1 MERTSEECNKRA
13 MRAQVAPRQQLNQD
27 TNLRQRPLVRTFS
40 EVAPGG
46 GGSDGGG
53 LAAQPPHSHYIDPGR
68 VLPGLP
74 RRAAGGKPRRTAG
87 GKAPQGE
94 NFRDCG
100 RSTKAKWP

>member
-1 MERTSEECNKRA
+1 MIRMRTPGTHFCRQYQQMQQYAQRMKGER
-13 MRAQVAPRQQLNQD
+13 D
-27 TNLRQRPLVRTFS
+27 
-40 EVAPGG
+40 
-46 GGSDGGG
+46 
-53 LAAQPPHSHYIDPGR
+53 AQPPHSHYIDPGR

-74 RRAAGGKPRRTAG
+74 RRAAGGKPRRAAG

>member
-1 MERTSEECNKRA
+1 MQRVNI
-13 MRAQVAPRQQLNQD
+13 RQALA
-27 TNLRQRPLVRTFS
+27 V
-40 EVAPGG
+40 
-46 GGSDGGG
+46 G
-53 LAAQPPHSHYIDPGR
+53 LAVSLAAGLLLVCSLTPASATTRQKGPRHHDEAQPPHSHYIDPGR

-74 RRAAGGKPRRTAG
+74 RRAAGGKPRRAAGGKPRRAAG